1 MAAMAAV
8 MCASATI
15 SAAEQVKGFVRFNA
29 SYETF
34 DLFPAIES
42 GKIDVQMIP
51 KDSTACTLLV
61 TNKTE
66 KPLNIRVPDVLAG
79 VPVLAQFGN
88 MPFPGGLNGPGK
100 NAPAGKGKNGGE
112 PQPVG
117 MPVTPNG
124 NRQGGNGAGMANRGN
139 NFNGNQALFSVAPEK
154 VGQLKLPCVC
164 LEYGKP
170 MPRPLMSY
178 QVRAIE
184 RVTDKTA
191 VHEMC
196 RMLGRDELDQKTAQ
210 AAVWHLNNGMSWEEL
225 AAKKIR
231 RMPAWRDEPLFTA
244 KEIADAK
251 KAVESLKE
259 PKKAATGSV
268 TMSGHRSEKTVL

>member
-1 MAAMAAV
+1 MAAAMGV
-8 MCASATI
+8 SATMF
-15 SAAEQVKGFVRFNA
+15 AAEQVKGFVRFNA
-29 SYETF
+29 SYETL

-100 NAPAGKGKNGGE
+100 NAPAGPGKGGGQ
-112 PQPVG
+112 PQSVG
-117 MPVTPNG
+117 MPVNSNG
-124 NRQGGNGAGMANRGN
+124 NRQQGRGNGGNNLGN
-139 NFNGNQALFSVAPEK
+139 GGLFSVAPEK

-178 QVRAIE
+178 QIRPIE

-210 AAVWHLNNGMSWEEL
+210 AAVWHLNNAMSWEEL
-225 AAKKIR
+225 AAKKIQ

-259 PKKAATGSV
+259 PKKAPTGSV
-268 TMSGHRSEKTVL
+268 TMQ

>member
-1 MAAMAAV
+1 MAAS
-8 MCASATI
+8 MCVSATI
-15 SAAEQVKGFVRFNA
+15 SAAEQVRGFTRFNA

-79 VPVLAQFGN
+79 VPVLAQLGN
-88 MPFPGGLNGPGK
+88 MGFLNGPAK
-100 NAPAGKGKNGGE
+100 NGPAGKGKNAE

-124 NRQGGNGAGMANRGN
+124 NRQAGNGPGMANGGN
-139 NFNGNQALFSVAPEK
+139 NLNGNRAFFSVAPEK

-178 QVRAIE
+178 QVRPIE

-210 AAVWHLNNGMSWEEL
+210 AAVWHLNNGISWEDL
-225 AAKKIR
+225 AAKRIQ

-244 KEIADAK
+244 RELADAK

-259 PKKAATGSV
+259 PKKAPAGSV
-268 TMSGHRSEKTVL
+268 TMQ